1 MIRILNVLQG
11 TFSLSVIAAYVL
23 GWPVKYAFI
32 GIFAPMIIGAMILL
46 VLKEDTPKGKIRE
59 AIELLFGLVLGI
71 GGLMYWAFSSPNV
84 NLESTTPWW
93 LMVAAWPSILFNL
106 GIIFA
111 WISYALARFFDFLR
125 QILEIFSGE
134 TIGR

>member
-1 MIRILNVLQG
+1 MFSVSVVVVVL
-11 TFSLSVIAAYVL
+11 LE
-23 GWPVKYAFI
+23 WPVKYAFI
-32 GIFAPMIIGAMILL
+32 GIFIPMFIGALIVL
-46 VLKEDTPKGKIRE
+46 VLREVTPKGKIRE
-59 AIELLFGLVLGI
+59 AIELLFGLVLGV

-84 NLESTTPWW
+84 NLESISPWW

-111 WISYALARFFDFLR
+111 WVSYLLARFFDFVK
-125 QILEIFSGE
+125 QTLEIFSGE